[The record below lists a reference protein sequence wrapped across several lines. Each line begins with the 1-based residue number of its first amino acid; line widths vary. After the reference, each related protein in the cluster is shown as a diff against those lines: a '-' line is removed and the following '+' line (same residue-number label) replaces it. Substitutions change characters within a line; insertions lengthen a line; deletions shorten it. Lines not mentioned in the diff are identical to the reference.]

1 MSEKFTELERKKIT
15 QLQRTVIGAVGGL
28 VGGFAIFLSIFGI
41 DSQLSVTPGIFYKM
55 VGIPVGLSDLSATIF
70 GLVGHMLTAAL
81 IGAVF
86 CFCSGL
92 HQKLDIKSLRKGALA
107 GGVTAIAVY
116 TIFFVPITLFIMN
129 PALESQTTDEAGL
142 ITTLANIDSKKLVES
157 MNLILIGS
165 LEMHIVYGIVMG
177 TFCAMMLKK
186 EFTRIGTTLNN
197 THALKIIAIAI
208 ILATSAI
215 ASYYVLIPSY
225 SQISLEQSTL
235 SSELNKIQ
243 EGLTYSRFIAMDRE
257 EKLDLVAKMPGHTID
272 LIINE
277 ATKYDTISSDEMDEI
292 VSKVQSDNEL
302 KFLQIGEI
310 QGLKGNNA
318 EGKVYVIQAGDSVF
332 LRFEKFSVTNGPDLN
347 VFLTKSGDVST
358 GFDVGVL
365 KANKGDQNYEI
376 TGIDTNEYSIVI
388 ISSDIFGKYYASAKL
403 VKISEK

>member
-1 MSEKFTELERKKIT
+1 MSEKSIELKTIT
-15 QLQRTVIGAVGGL
+15 QLQRTVIGAVSGL
-28 VGGFAIFLSIFGI
+28 VGGFAIFLIIFGI
-41 DSQLSVTPGIFYKM
+41 DSQLAVTPGTFYKM

-92 HQKLDIKSLRKGALA
+92 HKKLDIRNLRKGAFA
-107 GGVTAIAVY
+107 GGVTAIAVFG
-116 TIFFVPITLFIMN
+116 IFFIPITMLVMN

-142 ITTLANIDSKKLVES
+142 VTTIVHIDSKKLIES

-177 TFCAMMLKK
+177 TFCAMMLQK
-186 EFTRIGTTLNN
+186 EFVRTETRLHN
-197 THALKIIAIAI
+197 TSTLKIIAIII

-225 SQISLEQSTL
+225 SQISLDQPTL

-243 EGLTYSRFIAMDRE
+243 EGLTYSKFITMDRQ
-257 EKLDLVAKMPGHTID
+257 EKLDLVAKMPGRTID

-277 ATKYDTISSDEMDEI
+277 AKKYDTFSSEGMDEI
-292 VSKVQSDNEL
+292 VSRVQSYDDL
-302 KFLQIGEI
+302 KFLQIGTI
-310 QGLKGNNA
+310 QGLKGNSA
-318 EGKVYVIQAGDSVF
+318 AGKAYVIQAGDYTF
-332 LRFEKFSVTNGPDLN
+332 LRFEKFSVTNGPDLH
-347 VFLTKSGDVST
+347 VFLTKSGDVSR

-376 TGIDTNEYSIVI
+376 TGIDTSEYSIVV
-388 ISSDIFGKYYASAKL
+388 ISSDIFGQYYASAKL
-403 VKISEK
+403 VKIS

>member
-1 MSEKFTELERKKIT
+1 MSEEFTELERKIIQK
-15 QLQRTVIGAVGGL
+15 LQRTVIGAVGGL
-28 VGGFAIFLSIFGI
+28 VGGFAIFLIIFGI
-41 DSQLSVTPGIFYKM
+41 DSQLSVTPGTFYKM

-92 HQKLDIKSLRKGALA
+92 HQKLDIKSLRKGAFA
-107 GGVTAIAVY
+107 GGVTAVAVY
-116 TIFFVPITLFIMN
+116 AIFFIPITLLVMD

-142 ITTLANIDSKKLVES
+142 VTTLANIDSKKLVEN

-177 TFCAMMLKK
+177 TLCAMMLKK
-186 EFTRIGTTLNN
+186 EFARIGTTLSNAR
-197 THALKIIAIAI
+197 ALKIITIII

-225 SQISLEQSTL
+225 SQISLDQSTL
-235 SSELNKIQ
+235 SFELSKIQ
-243 EGLTYSRFIAMDRE
+243 EGLTYSKFIELDRQ
-257 EKLDLVAKMPGHTID
+257 EKLDLVAKMPGRTID
-272 LIINE
+272 LMINE
-277 ATKYDTISSDEMDEI
+277 ATKYDTVSSDEMDEI
-292 VSKVQSDNEL
+292 VSKVQSSNEL
-302 KFLQIGEI
+302 KFIQIGEI

-318 EGKVYVIQAGDSVF
+318 EGKTYVIAAGDSIF
-332 LRFEKFSVTNGPDLN
+332 LRFEKFSVTNGPDLH
-347 VFLTKSGDVST
+347 VFLTKSGDIST
-358 GFDVGVL
+358 GFDVGPL

-388 ISSDIFGKYYASAKL
+388 ISSDTFGQYYASAKL
-403 VKISEK
+403 VQISEK